1 VAALIDLPD
10 TAARLR
16 VGRLQPAVLEAHF
29 HLSTVYVERAP
40 NRPGVMVVDLGE
52 RGVWAPAFSSLERL
66 ETHVGECDYLSLSG
80 ADLLAQMPPG
90 VGVVLDPRDDHTVA
104 LSPRKSG

>member
-1 VAALIDLPD
+1 MWGTLIDLPD

-16 VGRLQPAVLEAHF
+16 AGRLQPAVLEAYF
-29 HLSTVYVERAP
+29 GMSTVYVERAP
-40 NRPGVMVVDLGE
+40 NRPGVMAVDLGE
-52 RGVWAPAFSSLERL
+52 RGVWTPAFSSLERL

-80 ADLLAQMPPG
+80 ADLLAQLPPG

-104 LSPRKSG
+104 LPPRKS